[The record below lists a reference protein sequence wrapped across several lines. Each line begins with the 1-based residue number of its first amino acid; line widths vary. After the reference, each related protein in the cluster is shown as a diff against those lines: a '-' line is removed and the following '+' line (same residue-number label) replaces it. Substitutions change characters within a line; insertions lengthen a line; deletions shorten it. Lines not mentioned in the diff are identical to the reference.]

1 MPKSF
6 FSTQGCQL
14 GATDVS
20 ATGGLLEERMR
31 TLLAF
36 AALLH
41 FSGSVTAFCPHI
53 RATRTLS
60 PRRAFPALRA
70 QNEFDVWWAERRVRQ
85 THVLDTLPLDVP
97 SLTLVLQEFVGS
109 NYASQVCSRC
119 NLQPT
124 DYGVI
129 SGM

>member
-1 MPKSF
+1 
-6 FSTQGCQL
+6 
-14 GATDVS
+14 
-20 ATGGLLEERMR
+20 MR
-31 TLLAF
+31 TLLAL

-70 QNEFDVWWAERRVRQ
+70 QNEFDVWWAERRVRHRVGAPGAQ
-85 THVLDTLPLDVP
+85 TQVLDTLPLDVP

>member
-1 MPKSF
+1 
-6 FSTQGCQL
+6 
-14 GATDVS
+14 
-20 ATGGLLEERMR
+20 MR

-41 FSGSVTAFCPHI
+41 FCGSVTAFCPHI

-70 QNEFDVWWAERRVRQ
+70 QNEFDVWWAERRVRHRVGAPGAQ
-85 THVLDTLPLDVP
+85 AQVLDTLPLDVP

>member
-1 MPKSF
+1 
-6 FSTQGCQL
+6 
-14 GATDVS
+14 
-20 ATGGLLEERMR
+20 MR

-109 NYASQVCSRC
+109 NYASQVCGRC